1 LNLAIPA
8 SKSQAPPVIRP
19 LRTRAWVI
27 HPHGLGDDRPAIIGY
42 AYLSRVVYASGAN
55 ATDTDPCVPGYVE
68 DWAECGK
75 VDIVDR
81 GEPVPAEAD
90 SPSETLKTFASTDA
104 EDLEARRDE
113 LDKALDDNAL
123 RSLID
128 ANGIDVD
135 GTDRKSMID
144 ALVKSGASVS

>member
-1 LNLAIPA
+1 
-8 SKSQAPPVIRP
+8 
-19 LRTRAWVI
+19 
-27 HPHGLGDDRPAIIGY
+27 
-42 AYLSRVVYASGAN
+42 
-55 ATDTDPCVPGYVE
+55 VPGYVE
-68 DWAECGK
+68 DWAECKK

-81 GEPVPAEAD
+81 AEPVPAEAD